1 MDDTLARYR
10 AFLHVIGTFIK
21 EDALR
26 ARKEADESSDSN
38 RLFYRGK
45 LHGYYGVVSTL
56 QQQATPLGIP
66 LEELELDD
74 IVPDRDLL

>member
-1 MDDTLARYR
+1 MDNALARYR

-21 EDALR
+21 EDALQ
-26 ARKEADESSDSN
+26 AKKDADENSDSN
-38 RLFYRGK
+38 HLFHRGE
-45 LHGYYGVVSTL
+45 LHAYYAVISTL
-56 QQQATPLGIP
+56 QQHATPQGIP

>member
-1 MDDTLARYR
+1 MDDLARYR

-21 EDALR
+21 EDALQ
-26 ARKEADESSDSN
+26 AKKDADESSDSD
-38 RLFYRGK
+38 RLFHRGK
-45 LHGYYGVVSTL
+45 LHGYYAVISTL
-56 QQQATPLGIP
+56 QQHATPQGIP